1 MKYKGFNI
9 LEIEKIKG
17 VVYQLDM
24 TIDGKRVRR
33 NFADLQNAKD
43 EADKIL
49 FENQENEKSLK
60 NFSKEEIFNIIQ
72 ESGINLSE
80 VSEFIKNNG
89 EELSK
94 NDKSDM
100 LNSHIPEGKMHE
112 KWSNHKF
119 NVKLVNPANKRKYKI
134 LVVGTGLAGASAAA
148 TLAELGYQVE
158 SFTYSDSPRRAH
170 SIAAQGG
177 INAAKNYPNDGDS
190 VHRLFYDTVKGGDY
204 RSREA
209 NVHRLAEVSNQILII
224 VLRKAFPLQGST
236 EVI

>member
-49 FENQENEKSLK
+49 SENQENEHSLK

-80 VSEFIKNNG
+80 VSEFIKNKG
-89 EELSK
+89 EESYK
-94 NDKSDM
+94 NGKSDM
-100 LNSHIPEGKMHE
+100 LDSQIPEGKMHE

-148 TLAELGYQVE
+148 T
-158 SFTYSDSPRRAH
+158 
-170 SIAAQGG
+170 
-177 INAAKNYPNDGDS
+177 
-190 VHRLFYDTVKGGDY
+190 
-204 RSREA
+204 
-209 NVHRLAEVSNQILII
+209 
-224 VLRKAFPLQGST
+224 
-236 EVI
+236 